1 MAWFSWRFV
10 EKPFRNKQLFLRKH
24 IFLLSLLGIVCF
36 GAIGIL
42 LHVNKGFS
50 GRIQTGLDYKTSM
63 SSSLRSKCYKKSEP
77 CEYFKENVEWATF
90 GDSHAAAITYALAEY
105 LNSRNIGVQ
114 RNIYDGCPPAI
125 LDINSDCYQWRREAI
140 DRIVTDKKIK
150 NVLVSYRMILYL
162 YGKNFSDDERALV
175 WSDLVTILETFIS
188 NNKNVFFVVQ
198 PPDLPFHIEKIAFWE
213 PKTGS
218 SNKLIAATRKRWD
231 ERNNYVNDRLLLL
244 PEKVKVIDLTNT
256 FCDEDYCYGSDSNG
270 YYYSDDNHLSIYGA
284 KLMIENGVFEEEI
297 N

>member
-1 MAWFSWRFV
+1 
-10 EKPFRNKQLFLRKH
+10 
-24 IFLLSLLGIVCF
+24 
-36 GAIGIL
+36 
-42 LHVNKGFS
+42 
-50 GRIQTGLDYKTSM
+50 M
-63 SSSLRSKCYKKSEP
+63 SSSLRSKCYGKSEP

-213 PKTGS
+213 PKIGS
-218 SNKLIAATRKRWD
+218 SNQLIAATRQRWD

-244 PEKVKVIDLTNT
+244 PEKVTVIDLTNT

-284 KLMIENGVFEEEI
+284 KLMIENGVFEEET